1 MTWMLLA
8 IRGLLAVLFLFAGGM
23 KLVTPADILAAQSG
37 LSAGFLQFIGVCEV
51 LGAFGLVLP
60 GLFHIREEL
69 TPLAALGLVIIMIG
83 ATVMSVVQGGALM
96 GIAPFLIGGFAALT
110 AVSTWRLTLR
120 VSQ

>member
-1 MTWMLLA
+1 MTWMLWTV
-8 IRGLLAVLFLFAGGM
+8 RGLLAALFLFAGGM

-37 LSAGFLQFIGVCEV
+37 LSGGFLQFIGICEV

-69 TPLAALGLVIIMIG
+69 TPVAALGLVIIMVG

-96 GIAPFLIGGFAALT
+96 GVAPLVIGSLAAVT
-110 AVSTWRLTLR
+110 AARTWRLTLR
-120 VSQ
+120 VTH